1 MDSGILLSMCIGK
14 RITICWYLAEG
25 FDLDNGQEPTD
36 RIKCYLECSMPQQ
49 NRRTRVFHYH
59 IKLLKPLK
67 IAATNAFQLF
77 KISSAPQ
84 RSLLMLW
91 FLLCVGILY
100 FLLQL
105 ESIGIRRIRFVY
117 RIMSLEMQSSF
128 MVT

>member
-1 MDSGILLSMCIGK
+1 MLPSMFN
-14 RITICWYLAEG
+14 A
-25 FDLDNGQEPTD
+25 PT
-36 RIKCYLECSMPQQ
+36 KYEEL
-49 NRRTRVFHYH
+49 RVFHYH
-59 IKLLKPLK
+59 IKSLKSLK

-117 RIMSLEMQSSF
+117 RIMSLEMQSSL